1 MEWPELRCHGA
12 RNGEYTGIF
21 YGRDG
26 DGDVARTGKLRVLYM
41 GTRDYMGR
49 AAMDGDR
56 ARDEYSRVFYQ
67 R

>member
-1 MEWPELRCHGA
+1 M
-12 RNGEYTGIF
+12 
-21 YGRDG
+21 
-26 DGDVARTGKLRVLYM
+26 ARTRKYGVLGM

-49 AAMDGDR
+49 ATMDGDG